1 MKHSRRTLIGA
12 LLPGLLLSLSLA
24 ACAAG
29 QSSPQPST
37 VAVEAAADPVPHPGS
52 KSQPGTVDYSC
63 TTDAD
68 CRIKDVGNCCGH
80 YPACVNADS
89 PTFPEQ
95 VKADCAARGLSG
107 ICGFPELSGCQCIA
121 GRCEGISGPRL
132 ETGEI
137 R

>member
-1 MKHSRRTLIGA
+1 MKRPGA
-12 LLPGLLLSLSLA
+12 PVLGLLLSLGLA
-24 ACAAG
+24 ACMASPAQPPTAAVP
-29 QSSPQPST
+29 SEPAPHDSRSPQ
-37 VAVEAAADPVPHPGS
+37 V
-52 KSQPGTVDYSC
+52 GTVDYTC

-68 CRIKDVGNCCGH
+68 CRIKDIGNCCGY

-107 ICGFPELSGCQCIA
+107 ICGFPELSGCQCIE
-121 GRCEGISGPRL
+121 GRCEGRNGPGPGGRD
-132 ETGEI
+132 I